1 METFWQDV
9 RQGLRMLARNPGFT
23 AVAIATLALGIGANT
38 AIFSVV
44 NAVLLRP
51 LPYAGS
57 DRLVRVS
64 EEGGLLRRGGRGG
77 GPGGPG
83 GGSVITN
90 GTFKDWRESSRTL
103 DGLAAYQPRS
113 YTLTGFGEP
122 VRLRGTA
129 VSTSMFPM
137 LRATPSQ
144 GRLFAA
150 NEDRPGED
158 QVAIIS
164 EQLWTRQFGRR
175 ADIVGKPITLDDR
188 QFTVVG
194 VLPASFYFPD
204 HESVLWT
211 PMTINIAPQQPGQV
225 FVMVF
230 SAIGRLKDGA
240 SASQAEAEG
249 TAASGRN
256 QPPPPPGADSST
268 PLAPALVRLVP
279 LQAEM
284 VAGVR
289 PALLVLTAAVGFV
302 LLIAAANIA
311 NLLLTRGAGRQRELA
326 VRTALGARPRRLA
339 RQLLTESMLLA
350 VAGGILGVGLALVLQ
365 RALPAISPGNIP
377 RLDEVAVDGR
387 VLLFA
392 SLLSLATGLLFGLAP
407 ALQGSASTSWRR
419 WVTRAFNAWAGSAS

>member
-1 METFWQDV
+1 MNKRIVHCALFIVHSYRIPRRYFNSASTMLTSDAVGTTPVIVKPAASRSV
-9 RQGLRMLARNPGFT
+9 RYSAAVRSSPPG
-23 AVAIATLALGIGANT
+23 I
-38 AIFSVV
+38 
-44 NAVLLRP
+44 
-51 LPYAGS
+51 
-57 DRLVRVS
+57 VS
-64 EEGGLLRRGGRGG
+64 M
-77 GPGGPG
+77 
-83 GGSVITN
+83 TN
-90 GTFKDWRESSRTL
+90 GTFTDWREGSRTL

-137 LRATPSQ
+137 LRARPSQ
-144 GRLFAA
+144 GRLCAA
-150 NEDRPGED
+150 NEDRPGDD
-158 QVAIIS
+158 QVAIIG

-230 SAIGRLKDGA
+230 SAIGRLKDGV
-240 SASQAEAEG
+240 SVSQAEAEG

-268 PLAPALVRLVP
+268 PLTPALVRLVP

-326 VRTALGARPRRLA
+326 VRTALGARLQMLA
-339 RQLLTESMLLA
+339 PQPM
-350 VAGGILGVGLALVLQ
+350 
-365 RALPAISPGNIP
+365 
-377 RLDEVAVDGR
+377 DGANLR
-387 VLLFA
+387 TWYPWSFGR
-392 SLLSLATGLLFGLAP
+392 SERGQSLAAADRL
-407 ALQGSASTSWRR
+407 
-419 WVTRAFNAWAGSAS
+419 